1 MFGVV
6 FQFSCEREGKSCGY
20 FLFWPEGEC
29 VGRCVWASEKDKAN
43 CIFMLILLFEGS
55 VPVFTVYIARH
66 QETIMVI
73 TATAWPC
80 LYRNSD
86 SSWCALLLP
95 HTHTHVQ
102 TDAYTHSPTL
112 TSSLGGCSGSFLVG
126 HMTVVPDVSGCG
138 GKLLLL
144 ICFLFFSFKM
154 SFFFFFFLLFSIP
167 VK

>member
-95 HTHTHVQ
+95 HTHTHTYRQ
-102 TDAYTHSPTL
+102 TRTL
-112 TSSLGGCSGSFLVG
+112 TPPLSLPPWAAAVGVFWLVTWLSFLTLVAA
-126 HMTVVPDVSGCG
+126 VENSCCSSVFC
-138 GKLLLL
+138 
-144 ICFLFFSFKM
+144 
-154 SFFFFFFLLFSIP
+154 FFLLKCHSFFYYFLYL
-167 VK
+167 